1 MRKLLVALAAVAMIG
16 TSAYAGKF
24 NKTLS
29 IGDKAPTFESVP
41 AAKGDKDIEALSL
54 GNIKEDV
61 VVVVF
66 LANHCP
72 MVGTYDDRVVDL
84 AKKFDGKSVKLVSIC
99 VSGAGYKQVDNIE
112 AIKTRGKEKGYNFS
126 YGYDAS
132 QKIGKAY
139 GASTTPEFFV
149 LDKARTV
156 RYIGALDD
164 NADEG
169 KVTKTYVADAV
180 NALLANETIEVTETR
195 PRGCGI
201 GYAK

>member
-1 MRKLLVALAAVAMIG
+1 MIG
-16 TSAYAGKF
+16 STAFAGKY

-29 IGDKAPTFESVP
+29 IGDKAPAFEGIP
-41 AAKGDKDIEALSL
+41 AAIGDKDAAALSL
-54 GNIKEDV
+54 ASIKEDV

-84 AKKFDGKSVKLVSIC
+84 AKKFEGKSVKLVSIC
-99 VSGAGYKQVDNIE
+99 VSGKGYQKVDDLD
-112 AIKTRGKEKGYNFS
+112 AIKTRGKEKGYNFA

-164 NADEG
+164 SADED
-169 KVTKTYVADAV
+169 KVTKTYVVDAV
-180 NALLANETIEVTETR
+180 NALLSGETIEVTETR